1 MRFTPTLRL
10 GDVLVVL
17 EGPARLL
24 WEEHGHGMGPRHWTP
39 TALWPNEK
47 ERAEVREH
55 LDGERP
61 LLVLLDEARCRV
73 PMLREE
79 WRAAPR
85 QLLRHQADMH
95 VDMQADI
102 GFEGAADDEVVE
114 VGLPFL
120 DWLPEVHR
128 ERAARFLAES
138 DAELARTPMAFL
150 PSLLTEEPRDGTPLS
165 PRFARRLLPNAL
177 TADRLAAAVEHLF
190 ADASRYCVAA
200 TGSAR

>member
-1 MRFTPTLRL
+1 MRFTPTLRS

-24 WEEHGHGMGPRHWTP
+24 WEEHTRGVGPRNWTP
-39 TALWPNEK
+39 TGLWPDERQ
-47 ERAEVREH
+47 RAEVREH
-55 LDGERP
+55 LDAERP

-79 WRAAPR
+79 WRAAPP
-85 QLLRHQADMH
+85 QLRRAQG
-95 VDMQADI
+95 DI
-102 GFEGAADDEVVE
+102 GFEGAGDDEVVE
-114 VGLPFL
+114 VGVPFL

-128 ERAARFLAES
+128 ERAARFLART

-150 PSLLTEEPRDGTPLS
+150 PPLMTEEPRDGTPPS
-165 PRFARRLLPNAL
+165 PRFARRLLPSAL
-177 TADRLAAAVEHLF
+177 TADRLAAAIEHLF
-190 ADASRYCVAA
+190 ADASRCCVAA

>member
-1 MRFTPTLRL
+1 M
-10 GDVLVVL
+10 LVVL

-24 WEEHGHGMGPRHWTP
+24 WKEHAGGPGPRHWTP
-39 TALWPNEK
+39 TGLWPDARQ
-47 ERAEVREH
+47 RAQVREH

-85 QLLRHQADMH
+85 QLLRDQAGTGSRDP
-95 VDMQADI
+95 
-102 GFEGAADDEVVE
+102 EGPAGGEDPAGDEVVE
-114 VGLPFL
+114 VSLPFL
-120 DWLPEVHR
+120 DWLPEADR
-128 ERAARFLAES
+128 QRAARFLAES
-138 DAELARTPMAFL
+138 DAALARTPVAFL
-150 PSLLTEEPRDGTPLS
+150 PALMTEEPRDGTPMS

-190 ADASRYCVAA
+190 ADASQYCAAA

>member
-1 MRFTPTLRL
+1 M
-10 GDVLVVL
+10 
-17 EGPARLL
+17 
-24 WEEHGHGMGPRHWTP
+24 
-39 TALWPNEK
+39 
-47 ERAEVREH
+47 REH
-55 LDGERP
+55 LEGERP

-85 QLLRHQADMH
+85 QLLRDVAG
-95 VDMQADI
+95 V
-102 GFEGAADDEVVE
+102 GSEETEDDEVVE

-150 PSLLTEEPRDGTPLS
+150 PPLMIEEPGAGTPLS

-190 ADASRYCVAA
+190 AEASRCCVAA
-200 TGSAR
+200 SGSAR

>member
-17 EGPARLL
+17 EGPARML
-24 WEEHGHGMGPRHWTP
+24 WEERASGYETKQWTP
-39 TALWPNEK
+39 KGIWPDAEQ
-47 ERAEVREH
+47 RAEVREH

-79 WRAAPR
+79 WQAAPCR
-85 QLLRHQADMH
+85 LLRDHLDAGCEDP
-95 VDMQADI
+95 
-102 GFEGAADDEVVE
+102 ADDEVVE
-114 VGLPFL
+114 VSLPFL
-120 DWLPEVHR
+120 DWLPEAHR

-138 DAELARTPMAFL
+138 DAELSCTPMAFL
-150 PSLLTEEPRDGTPLS
+150 PPLMTEKRHEGVPLS

-177 TADRLAAAVEHLF
+177 TGDRLAAAVEHLF
-190 ADASRYCVAA
+190 ADASQYCAAA